1 MYIAFFPDKSRTLNA
16 LRAFLDREND
26 KDVKLLKTSI
36 DLDRNYKQVVAAK
49 VRLTNHNYN
58 NKKILIQFNL
68 YIRKNY
74 YTT

>member
-49 VRLTNHNYN
+49 VRLTNHYYN
-58 NKKILIQFNL
+58 NNKILIQFNL